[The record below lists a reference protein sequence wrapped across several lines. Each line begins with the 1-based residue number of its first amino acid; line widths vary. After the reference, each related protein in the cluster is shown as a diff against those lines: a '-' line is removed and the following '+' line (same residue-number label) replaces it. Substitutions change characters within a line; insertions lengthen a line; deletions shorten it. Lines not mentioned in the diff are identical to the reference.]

1 MESVIEI
8 KEAVKTFGKTRALD
22 ELSMEVARGS
32 IHGFL
37 GPNGAG
43 KTTTL
48 RALLG
53 LLKLDSG
60 SMRILGKTPRTD
72 NAVNTDIAYIPGD
85 VNLWGQLR
93 GGEVLQLLASLRG
106 SRNEAKEQELIE
118 RFELDPTKK
127 VRAYSK
133 GNRQKVALIAAL
145 SAPVQLLLLDEPTAG
160 LDPLME
166 EVFTQALSE
175 VAEDGVTVLLS
186 SHILSEVERTC
197 SDVTII
203 RNGKTVLSGPLSEVQ
218 AQGSLQDM
226 FLKQYGDRKGQ

>member
-1 MESVIEI
+1 MESLIEI
-8 KEAVKTFGKTRALD
+8 QEAVKVFGKTRALD
-22 ELSMEVARGS
+22 GLTMEVARGS

-53 LLKLDSG
+53 LLALDSG
-60 SMRILGKTPRTD
+60 SMRILGKTPRTHEAI
-72 NAVNTDIAYIPGD
+72 NQNIAYIPGD

-93 GGEVLQLLASLRG
+93 GGEVLELLGRLRG
-106 SRNEAKEQELIE
+106 SRDEAKEKDLTE

-145 SAPVQLLLLDEPTAG
+145 SAPVDLLLLDEPTSG

-166 EVFTQALSE
+166 EVFTQELAQ
-175 VAEDGVTVLLS
+175 VTTDGKTVLLS

-197 SDVTII
+197 SDITII
-203 RNGKTVLSGPLSEVQ
+203 RNGKTVLSGSLVEVQ
-218 AQGSLQDM
+218 AQGSLQDI
-226 FLKQYGDRKGQ
+226 FLKQYEERVDT

>member
-1 MESVIEI
+1 MESLIEI
-8 KEAVKTFGKTRALD
+8 QEAVKVFGKTRALD
-22 ELSMEVARGS
+22 GLTMEVARGS

-72 NAVNTDIAYIPGD
+72 DAINRNIAYIPGD

-93 GGEVLQLLASLRG
+93 GGEVLQLLAELRG
-106 SRNEAKEQELIE
+106 SRNEAKEKELIE

-145 SAPVQLLLLDEPTAG
+145 SAPVDLLLLDEPTAG

-166 EVFTQALSE
+166 EVFTQELAQVTSK
-175 VAEDGVTVLLS
+175 GKTVLLS

-197 SDVTII
+197 SDVSII
-203 RNGKTVLSGPLSEVQ
+203 RNGKTVLTGPLAEVR

-226 FLKQYGDRKGQ
+226 FLKQYEEREDA